1 MREQASIMPGDA
13 HRFTETVTRLGLGL
27 RPLVVY
33 VASQLNYLQ
42 AASACPTS
50 SSLPLTF
57 VTASD
62 TSHAK
67 SLVNL
72 ITSLRRI
79 TPRAQVVVFDLGMTR
94 RELLH
99 LKSTFPSVRVE
110 KFPYQDFPDYFDVR
124 VEAGQYAWKAQCVE
138 RVAAASTGDLFWIDA
153 GCLLAGTL
161 KRIRKIP
168 SRRGIFADRAVGP
181 SSRWT
186 HPLTFAALEAG
197 TQEAELRR
205 DQLAA
210 TFIGFRLGREDVER
224 LISDWARHSRDRNVI
239 APPGSSRINHRQDQ
253 SVFSILTY
261 RFLAASTPNRLLSFV
276 GYWPEGV
283 KNYLIHRDVD

>member
-1 MREQASIMPGDA
+1 MPGNPQ
-13 HRFTETVTRLGLGL
+13 RLIEKINRIALRV

-33 VASQLNYLQ
+33 FFSQLNYLH
-42 AASACPTS
+42 AASVRPVNQS
-50 SSLPLTF
+50 IPMTF

-62 TSHAK
+62 TSHAQ

-72 ITSLRRI
+72 IRSLSLM
-79 TPRAQVVVFDLGMTR
+79 TPSAQVVVFDLGMTPL
-94 RELLH
+94 EAQN
-99 LKSTFPSVRVE
+99 LKSSFPSVVVE

-138 RVAAASTGDLFWIDA
+138 LVSSVSTGDLFWIDA
-153 GCLLAGTL
+153 GCVVTGTL
-161 KRIRKIP
+161 QRIRKVL
-168 SRRGIFADRAVGP
+168 SRRGVFADKAVGP

-197 TQEAELRR
+197 THETELRR

-239 APPGSSRINHRQDQ
+239 APSGSSRINHRQDQ
-253 SVFSILTY
+253 SVLSILMY
-261 RFLAASTPNRLLSFV
+261 RLLADSVPKRLLSFA
-276 GYWPEGV
+276 GYWPKGV
-283 KNYLIHRDVD
+283 REYLVHQDVD

>member
-1 MREQASIMPGDA
+1 MPGNPR
-13 HRFTETVTRLGLGL
+13 RFSGVFDIFVFQL

-33 VASQLNYLQ
+33 LASQLNYLH
-42 AASACPTS
+42 AASARDTKPS
-50 SSLPLTF
+50 IPMTF

-62 TSHAK
+62 ASHAK

-72 ITSLRRI
+72 IRSLSRM
-79 TPRAQVVVFDLGMTR
+79 TPSAQFVVFDLGMTP
-94 RELLH
+94 REVKN
-99 LKSTFPSVRVE
+99 LKSTFPSVGVE

-138 RVAAASTGDLFWIDA
+138 RVAAVSTGDLFWVDA
-153 GCLLAGTL
+153 GCVVTGKL
-161 KRIRKIP
+161 KRIRKILG
-168 SRRGIFADRAVGP
+168 RRGIFADRAVGP

-186 HPLTFAALEAG
+186 HPLTFAALNAG
-197 TQEAELRR
+197 TQEIELRR

-239 APPGSSRINHRQDQ
+239 APSGSSRINHRQDQ
-253 SVFSILTY
+253 SVLSILLY
-261 RFLAASTPNRLLSFV
+261 QLLADSVPKRLLSFA
-276 GYWPEGV
+276 GYWPKGV
-283 KNYLIHRDVD
+283 KDYLIHQDVD